1 MRVKSTH
8 LLFLLFFSVL
18 SCNRP
23 LAFSSEREE
32 ASRYFVKVFT
42 HIQVTRCDKE
52 KVPESEE
59 SCEDRWVTSTGSG
72 LIIDLSE
79 GHQNQIVLSA
89 GHVCNSHMKDSED
102 EKYTYKISETI
113 RILDRNSYIHDAS
126 VILSTMPPEGGDL
139 CSLYVPTL
147 QYLNPEGKSKI
158 KLAYSAPRPG
168 ENVYY
173 VGAPIGIHHPP
184 AALMLHGIFS
194 GDIDDISSL
203 TSVPA
208 APGASGSVLLSLQN
222 KIYGVVYAVHPLF
235 NHATIVTSHEETK
248 RFLIKTKEMIGD
260 VSD

>member
-1 MRVKSTH
+1 MKSKSTH
-8 LLFLLFFSVL
+8 LLFLLLFSLL

-23 LAFSSEREE
+23 LSFDSERKE

-42 HIQVTRCDKE
+42 HIQVTRCE
-52 KVPESEE
+52 KNADSKNEK
-59 SCEDRWVTSTGSG
+59 SCEKRMVTSTGSG
-72 LIIDLSE
+72 LIIDLSDK
-79 GHQNQIVLSA
+79 HQNQIILSA

-113 RILDRNSYIHDAS
+113 RIIDRNSYIHDAS
-126 VILSTMPPEGGDL
+126 VILSTVPPEGGDL

-158 KLAYSAPRPG
+158 KLAYSAPTPG

-173 VGAPIGIHHPP
+173 VGAPIGIYHPP
-184 AALMLHGIFS
+184 AALILHGIFS

-208 APGASGSVLLSLQN
+208 APGASGSVLLSSHN

-235 NHATIVTSHEETK
+235 NHATIVTSHKETK

-260 VSD
+260 M